1 MDIVHTV
8 SSNDLTTIDASTI
21 ARMSF
26 VYNAINDG
34 WTVRKKKDNYVFTK
48 PHDNRKEIFECS
60 YLESFVTQNMNIITT
75 FK

>member
-48 PHDNRKEIFECS
+48 PHDNRKEIFEGS